1 MLAFKRILP
10 GCDGSVQGARSV
22 DGDFTP
28 AIVGHSRSG
37 AAAVRFLAVAEA
49 TTLPFMNRG
58 FLVATLFGLAFYG
71 RVLGGC
77 LSDDDVTPGPGV
89 DGSVSLDASAR
100 PDALVPSEG
109 GVDAT
114 TDGGAVPD
122 ASSDAPA
129 DALDASVDACVP
141 GLVAWWPAEGTAE
154 DTKGANEGTL
164 IGDAGDAGFTTG
176 KVGVAFS
183 FDGTD
188 RYVQVNAQS
197 SLDMSAGDFTVDV
210 WFKLASLATDQTIF
224 QKLSG
229 STTADPSHF
238 IEFTLRRPRDGGTD
252 DLSVPDARRR
262 HLVPLCGGSL
272 SEQQHDLPRW
282 RGHRLARRGR
292 RRQHGDRRRCAHR
305 ARRTRLGHRASRQR
319 RRRRAGDL
327 QRALCR
333 GDPGGLCGRRSSLQV
348 AAAAR
353 AQSQTLWSVE
363 PKVTTYSSPAHAR
376 GGRQRSPSAPFAPI
390 NRELATRASASRRTR
405 TSCQAVAPRPP
416 GQRV

>member
-1 MLAFKRILP
+1 
-10 GCDGSVQGARSV
+10 
-22 DGDFTP
+22 
-28 AIVGHSRSG
+28 
-37 AAAVRFLAVAEA
+37 
-49 TTLPFMNRG
+49 MNRG

-229 STTADPSHF
+229 STTADPSYF
-238 IEFTLRRPRDGGTD
+238 IEFSSPNALRFAVLETVSNRN
-252 DLSVPDARRR
+252 DLSVTTTLAAGTWYHFAAVRSQNSSTIYLDGVAIGSQDAGAA
-262 HLVPLCGGSL
+262 VNTGTGGGARIGRAA
-272 SEQQHDLPRW
+272 HDSGIVRPVN
-282 RGHRLARRGR
+282 GAVDELAIYN
-292 RRQHGDRRRCAHR
+292 
-305 ARRTRLGHRASRQR
+305 
-319 RRRRAGDL
+319 
-327 QRALCR
+327 RAL
-333 GDPGGLCGRRSSLQV
+333 S
-348 AAAAR
+348 AAEIQAVFAAGAAR
-353 AQSQTLWSVE
+353 C
-363 PKVTTYSSPAHAR
+363 K
-376 GGRQRSPSAPFAPI
+376 
-390 NRELATRASASRRTR
+390 
-405 TSCQAVAPRPP
+405 
-416 GQRV
+416 